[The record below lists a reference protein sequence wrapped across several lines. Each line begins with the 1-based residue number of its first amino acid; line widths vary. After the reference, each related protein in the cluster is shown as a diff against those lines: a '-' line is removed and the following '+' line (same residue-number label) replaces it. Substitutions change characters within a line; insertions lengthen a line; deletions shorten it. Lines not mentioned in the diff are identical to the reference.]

1 MESFVAEAHLSCIK
15 SNCSAPYSGS
25 SLLFQALLFKFHGPG
40 YLEATIVETE
50 LLLGKEGGC

>member
-1 MESFVAEAHLSCIK
+1 MAEAHLSCIK